1 MLKWIASLGRRDFP
15 TDGVEDYCVY
25 LSRALTKRGVELQ
38 LVRVPWAEKGWF
50 YALRWLWQEAR
61 AWQGRWVLVQ
71 YTALSWSR
79 RGFPIGL
86 LPVLEILRGRK
97 CRLGI
102 VYHDASGYIGH
113 RLIDRLRRR
122 VQHQVMRLACQWVE
136 RAISPVPLEALDWL
150 PVSERRKV
158 FVIPVG
164 PNIPEGTGEARW
176 DREEKVVAVFG
187 VTGGRNTSK
196 EVADIAFV
204 THQAVKRLQSEGR
217 KLQLIVFGRGSKE
230 AETALRQS
238 VNSNI
243 SLSVLGLLPAEE
255 ITRTLSQADALLFV
269 RGHVSGR
276 RGSAIAGIACG
287 LPVVGYSGK
296 ETGFPITEAG
306 ILLVPQGDRE
316 ALAEALTRVLTD
328 ANLWWELHQR
338 SKEAYRLYFS
348 WDAIAKC
355 FLEVLDGCKET
366 NIES

>member
-1 MLKWIASLGRRDFP
+1 MNDVTLIALLGRRDYP
-15 TDGVEDYCVY
+15 TDGVEDYCTY
-25 LSRALTKRGVELQ
+25 LGKALKERGVALQ

-86 LPVLEILRGRK
+86 LPVLKILRGRK

-158 FVIPVG
+158 SVIPVG

-187 VTGGRNTSK
+187 VTGGQNTS
-196 EVADIAFV
+196 
-204 THQAVKRLQSEGR
+204 QRGR
-217 KLQLIVFGRGSKE
+217 
-230 AETALRQS
+230 
-238 VNSNI
+238 
-243 SLSVLGLLPAEE
+243 
-255 ITRTLSQADALLFV
+255 
-269 RGHVSGR
+269 
-276 RGSAIAGIACG
+276 
-287 LPVVGYSGK
+287 
-296 ETGFPITEAG
+296 
-306 ILLVPQGDRE
+306 
-316 ALAEALTRVLTD
+316 
-328 ANLWWELHQR
+328 
-338 SKEAYRLYFS
+338 
-348 WDAIAKC
+348 
-355 FLEVLDGCKET
+355 
-366 NIES
+366 